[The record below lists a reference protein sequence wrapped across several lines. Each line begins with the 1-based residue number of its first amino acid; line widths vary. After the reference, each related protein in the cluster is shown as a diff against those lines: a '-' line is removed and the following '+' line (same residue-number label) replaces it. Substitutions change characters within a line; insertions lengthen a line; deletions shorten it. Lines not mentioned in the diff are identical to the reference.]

1 MRRRVFIGKAV
12 AAMGTVMAVPRISWG
27 QSSRLQVVLRGGR
40 SFVDGAWGVRDIG
53 IDDAGK
59 LVIAATGSLDAREI
73 RRVENHVIAPG
84 FIDIL
89 TDNTAQPERSYGIV
103 EKFKV
108 TDGVTTA
115 LQMHGGSA
123 KIADHYRVFDA
134 KPHYV
139 NYGVSTAV
147 MRVRYSA
154 AAVPERMRKVEQC
167 LEEGALGVS
176 HSIEYQP
183 TPYSEVLGYAKLARK
198 YDRPM
203 FLHLR
208 YSSEA
213 DELAGVDEVV
223 RLARESGARV
233 HISHLHSTGG
243 TFHMEKALEKIRE
256 AREGGVEMTCCVYP
270 YSFWATYLHSTR
282 FDKGWQERYGLTYSD
297 LQLVGTGERLT
308 AASFEKYRALKKL
321 VAVPEGTL
329 PLEKTVDLALREPFC
344 LVGSDGGIEYPAN
357 ANSHPRGAGCF
368 ATAVRHGQDIGLSL
382 EFVLDK
388 MTTGPRNLLRP
399 VLADRGVLRTGAAA
413 DLVVFDPAAINGRA
427 TVANP
432 NQVSAGVDMVWVNGK
447 LAAQSGV
454 PGERAGKPIRFVPSR

>member
-1 MRRRVFIGKAV
+1 MRRRRFIETAL
-12 AAMGTVMAVPRISWG
+12 AAVMAAPRISWG
-27 QSSRLQVVLRGGR
+27 QSTRLKIVLRGGR
-40 SFVDGAWGVRDIG
+40 SFVDGTWGVRDIG
-53 IDDAGK
+53 IDDSGK
-59 LVIAATGSLDAREI
+59 LVIAALGSLDALEI
-73 RRVENHVIAPG
+73 RAVEDRVIVPG

-123 KIADHYRVFDA
+123 KIADHYRVFAA

-147 MRVRYSA
+147 MRVRYA
-154 AAVPERMRKVEQC
+154 AATVPERMRRVEQC
-167 LEEGALGVS
+167 LDEGALGVS
-176 HSIEYQP
+176 HSIEYLP

-208 YSSEA
+208 YSSER
-213 DELAGVDEVV
+213 DELAGVDEAI

-243 TFHMEKALEKIRE
+243 TFHMEEALQKIRE
-256 AREGGVEMTCCVYP
+256 ARQGGVEMTCCVYP

-282 FDKGWQERYGLTYSD
+282 FDTGWQQRYGLTYSD

-308 AASFEKYRALKKL
+308 ATTFEKYRAQKKL
-321 VAVPEGTL
+321 VAVPEGTM
-329 PLEKTVDLALREPFC
+329 PMEKTVDLALRESFC
-344 LVGSDGGIEYPAN
+344 LVGSDGGIEYAAN

-368 ATAVRHGQDIGLSL
+368 ATAVRHGQDIGLPL
-382 EFVLDK
+382 EHILDK
-388 MTTGPRNLLRP
+388 MTTGPRGLLRP
-399 VLADRGVLRTGAAA
+399 ALNDRGILHTGAAA
-413 DLVVFDPAAINGRA
+413 DLVVFNPATINGAA

-432 NQVSAGVDMVWVNGK
+432 NQVSRGVDMVWVNGT

-454 PGERAGKPIRFVPSR
+454 AAGQAGKPVRFSPSR